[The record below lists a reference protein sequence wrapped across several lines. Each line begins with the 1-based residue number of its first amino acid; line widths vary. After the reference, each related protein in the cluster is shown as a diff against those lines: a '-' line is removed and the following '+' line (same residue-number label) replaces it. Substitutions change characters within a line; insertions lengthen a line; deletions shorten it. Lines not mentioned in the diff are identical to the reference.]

1 MTLRRP
7 TLLPG
12 LIRAWRGPHTLQLG
26 VDPPRAISVDLPDPR
41 VARILDLLDGR
52 QTERAVL
59 ARIAADG
66 VSADDSRA
74 LLNALHAAGL
84 VLPAADLLPPALPE
98 AARQRLVGEATALA
112 FQRAPSDPAPVLILR
127 RRAAARVALT
137 GRGRLAA
144 PIAVA
149 LAEAGVGQI
158 HADLSGAVLPS
169 ELPGGPLRAG
179 DVGHPRA
186 EAITAAVRRSAPETG
201 TRTVRRGAASLVVQ
215 LGYGEPAALLAA
227 AYARRRQPHLAVA
240 IRDGAVV
247 VGPLVRPGVGPCL
260 NCIELHRQDRDP
272 GRPASTGPRPATAEP
287 CAVGTLLAATGY
299 AVAEAL
305 AFLDGGSPATL
316 GASVE
321 IAAPGRTRRRT
332 WDPHPDCRCARRP
345 RHRTGGPSPPRRLK
359 AKPSVTMIW

>member
-12 LIRAWRGPHTLQLG
+12 LARAWRGPHTLQLG
-26 VDPPRAISVDLPDPR
+26 VDPPHAISIDLPDPR
-41 VARILDLLDGR
+41 VARMLDLLDGR
-52 QTERAVL
+52 RTERAVL

-66 VSADDSRA
+66 VSADDSRV
-74 LLNALHAAGL
+74 LLDALHAAGL

-112 FQRAPSDPAPVLILR
+112 FQRAVDDPPPVQILR

-149 LAEAGVGQI
+149 LAEAGIGHI
-158 HADLSGAVLPS
+158 HADLSGAVWPS
-169 ELPGGPLRAG
+169 ELPGGPLGAA
-179 DVGHPRA
+179 DVGRPRA
-186 EAITAAVRRSAPETG
+186 EAITAAVRRAAPETG

-227 AYARRRQPHLAVA
+227 AYARRRQAHLAVA

-260 NCIELHRQDRDP
+260 HCIELHRQDRDP
-272 GRPASTGPRPATAEP
+272 GRPVSTGPAATAEP

-321 IAAPGRTRRRT
+321 IAAPGRARRRT
-332 WDPHPDCRCARRP
+332 WESHPDCRCARRP
-345 RHRTGGPSPPRRLK
+345 RHRSGGPSPPTRLK
-359 AKPSVTMIW
+359 AEPSVTMIW